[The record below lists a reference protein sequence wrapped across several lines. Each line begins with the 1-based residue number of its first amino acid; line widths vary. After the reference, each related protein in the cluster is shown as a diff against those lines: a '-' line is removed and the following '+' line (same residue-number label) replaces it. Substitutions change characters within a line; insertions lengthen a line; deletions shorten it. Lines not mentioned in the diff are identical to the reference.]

1 MATGPE
7 VIVFLGL
14 ASGALTTG
22 AWLPQLWRTWRRGR
36 ADDISFGYL
45 AAFGSGVVGW
55 VVYGAA
61 SGQAAVLAANGVTLA
76 LVVALVVLKLRPRR
90 PVLPARGA
98 GGRAPEARL
107 PLGLGAVEEPT
118 GVGGGSPG
126 GPRR

>member
-1 MATGPE
+1 M
-7 VIVFLGL
+7 IVFLGL

-76 LVVALVVLKLRPRR
+76 LVAALVVLKLRPRR
-90 PVLPARGA
+90 PALSTSGDR
-98 GGRAPEARL
+98 GRAAGARV
-107 PLGLGAVEEPT
+107 PTSLGAVEEPS
-118 GVGGGSPG
+118 GVGTGGPS